1 MSQFSED
8 VKLLSDLTSLIE
20 RTQRQA
26 SPPEFAG
33 AVFGAI
39 SPVLKAAMPAA
50 QKEAERQVDVLTRA
64 KARLEALMEEASK
77 D

>member
-8 VKLLSDLTSLIE
+8 VKLLSDLNALIDRAE
-20 RTQRQA
+20 RSA
-26 SPPEFAG
+26 HPPELAG

-50 QKEAERQVDVLTRA
+50 QKDAERQLDVLTRA
-64 KARLEALMEEASK
+64 KARLEQLIEEVAK
-77 D
+77 